1 MKNYVNNYVHS
12 VGTYNDILDSEL
24 YRRESEAAKRD
35 GSFCISLY
43 WHTDGAPALKS
54 KNRSLWPIQSF
65 VAEMPPY
72 LRYSFRNILLSG
84 LWYGRKKP
92 EMKVFQ
98 NRFIEQVKTLKDGF
112 RLNVDGEE
120 TKFKLAVCGQAA
132 DLVAKGP

>member
-1 MKNYVNNYVHS
+1 
-12 VGTYNDILDSEL
+12 
-24 YRRESEAAKRD
+24 
-35 GSFCISLY
+35 
-43 WHTDGAPALKS
+43 
-54 KNRSLWPIQSF
+54 
-65 VAEMPPY
+65 MPPY